1 MMPGARGATQWR
13 VDRPVSGSDRNTDLS
28 QPARA
33 PLAPLLRLQGVS
45 RSFGGLRAVS
55 RVDLD
60 VQAGEILGL
69 IGPNGAGKTTL
80 FNLITGLFQPTAGR
94 IVFEGVDI
102 SKLRPAK
109 RCTLG
114 IARTFQLVRPFPHL
128 SVLDNVAV
136 GRLYGR
142 ERAGSRRQAEAEA
155 LDVLDV
161 MGLADRANV
170 LARSL
175 TLVDRKRLELGRALA
190 TRPSLLLIDELLA
203 GLNPTEVLVAMEL
216 IRQVRAPGV
225 TIVMVEHLVKAVFG
239 LSDRVVVLNAGEKI
253 AEGTPADVAAD
264 QRVIDAYLGTVHAE
278 EAAAAHA

>member
-1 MMPGARGATQWR
+1 MT
-13 VDRPVSGSDRNTDLS
+13 T
-28 QPARA
+28 PAST
-33 PLAPLLRLQGVS
+33 PLLRLEGVS

-55 RVDLD
+55 RVDLV

-80 FNLITGLFQPTAGR
+80 FNLVTGVFQPTEGR
-94 IVFEGVDI
+94 IFFQNGDVTR
-102 SKLRPAK
+102 LPPAK
-109 RCTLG
+109 RCALG

-136 GRLYGR
+136 GRIYGR

-155 LDVLDV
+155 LDVLALV
-161 MGLADRANV
+161 GLADRPG
-170 LARSL
+170 LQARSL

-203 GLNPTEVLVAMEL
+203 GLNPSEVLVAMEL
-216 IRQVRAPGV
+216 IRRIRASGV

-239 LSDRVVVLNAGEKI
+239 LSDRVAVLNAGEKI
-253 AEGTPADVAAD
+253 AEGTPGEVATD
-264 QRVIDAYLGTVHAE
+264 QRVVDAYLGTVHAG
-278 EAAAAHA
+278 EAAGAHA

>member
-1 MMPGARGATQWR
+1 MTTPTSR
-13 VDRPVSGSDRNTDLS
+13 
-28 QPARA
+28 
-33 PLAPLLRLQGVS
+33 PLLRLEGVS

-55 RVDLD
+55 RVDLV

-80 FNLITGLFQPTAGR
+80 FNLITGVFQPTEGR
-94 IVFEGVDI
+94 IFFENADI
-102 SKLRPAK
+102 TRLPPAK

-136 GRLYGR
+136 GRIYGR
-142 ERAGSRRQAEAEA
+142 ERAPSRRQAEAEA
-155 LDVLDV
+155 LDVLALV
-161 MGLADRANV
+161 GLSDRPGL
-170 LARSL
+170 LAKSL

-190 TRPSLLLIDELLA
+190 TRPALLLIDELLA
-203 GLNPTEVLVAMEL
+203 GLNPSEVLVAMDL
-216 IRQVRAPGV
+216 IRRIRASGV

-253 AEGTPADVAAD
+253 AEGTPGEVAAD
-264 QRVIDAYLGTVHAE
+264 QAVIDAYLGTVHADE
-278 EAAAAHA
+278 VTVAHA